1 MSVLGNFVNCT
12 RNWFVANGSYFLAYA
27 AWLIS
32 GAFITLP
39 LLYGPPAISS
49 ILQKLDATRWAIS
62 AVQRFGFVGLG
73 LLWLI
78 AILLSEHYLRTSAGK
93 GQLGIAIA
101 RVARITGIIV
111 ALTGAI
117 YFLPPLVEIYVM
129 PLFGGSQ

>member
-1 MSVLGNFVNCT
+1 MSVLGNFINGT
-12 RNWFVANGSYFLAYA
+12 RIWLGENKSYFLAYA
-27 AWLIS
+27 VWFIS
-32 GAFITLP
+32 GAMITLP
-39 LLYGPPAISS
+39 LLYGPPAVSS

>member
-1 MSVLGNFVNCT
+1 MSVLDNFVKGT
-12 RNWFVANGSYFLAYA
+12 RNWLVENRSYFLAYA

-93 GQLGIAIA
+93 GQLGKAITK
-101 RVARITGIIV
+101 VARITGITAAV
-111 ALTGAI
+111 TGAI
-117 YFLPPLVEIYVM
+117 YFLPPLIEIYVM
-129 PLFGGSQ
+129 PLLGGSQ